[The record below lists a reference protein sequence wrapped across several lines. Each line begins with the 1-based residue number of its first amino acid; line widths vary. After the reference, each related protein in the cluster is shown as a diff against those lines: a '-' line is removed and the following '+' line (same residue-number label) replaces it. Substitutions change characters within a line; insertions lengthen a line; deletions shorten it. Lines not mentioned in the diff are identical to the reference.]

1 MLVRPNTALY
11 DELFARIDTPYTSR
25 LPSHQTYLN
34 ALLDPSVGLAVLS
47 PDINTA
53 DDLPG
58 VTHSQQVKDLVDGT
72 QRMIKEVATLWDGGN
87 VKNASNG
94 IGSNL
99 RSSLNSAMTQP
110 AYAANIAA
118 DVVGPVLT
126 ATSNGGGAG
135 AASAAIAIG
144 MAALSALGPFGQAA
158 AAIVGFAAFLV
169 RQFKGKAQ
177 LTKLEEQERLQK
189 LYEEMPPLQTPGEET
204 DSALVRSQVLPT
216 LQTGSWTKLFSP
228 RFDPRAE
235 WVGVPR
241 EGGFAFAPGK
251 RESGQDPFGNPLEVF
266 TPSAGVGYVPGFQ
279 KITSVI
285 QVGIH
290 PLDPKITHWRDV
302 SGPWPIN
309 ASRVRDVGDFYVN
322 TSRLCNV
329 AWEWVTKRAKSQDLY
344 KVFIGAETSGDDRCL
359 HYRWK
364 SYCQGGYDF
373 LHMNAVEWA
382 NPRGGQFGGRVK
394 DPDNP
399 QWLFGSAIG
408 CAIGSWSCWK
418 KSSGKYVQTFPFG
431 YSYAQMGPT
440 QGAPLGCIVDPAT
453 ALVRAGGRPCLTT
466 IYETHIRKTLN
477 KVRQRQIWNLRHT
490 PICAVVREGWDAFR
504 DPVLKEL
511 LQRARKILLT
521 HDIRFTVSLNDV
533 PEGETFVHEGE
544 THDWKDL
551 LRKRGVKAIPTVNA
565 LRAGP
570 TAQLEPATEDEPEIP
585 EPLVAMPWTDHVPV
599 PWWRSKAAETATLVA
614 VLAGGA
620 YGAYRY
626 ANRRR
631 KA

>member
-47 PDINTA
+47 PDIHSE

-72 QRMIKEVATLWDGGN
+72 QRMIKEVATLWEGGN

-94 IGSNL
+94 IGTGL

-118 DVVGPVLT
+118 SVVGPVLT
-126 ATSNGGGAG
+126 STSKGGASG

-189 LYEEMPPLQTPGEET
+189 LYEAMPPLQTPGEET

-241 EGGFAFAPGK
+241 EGGFAFAPGV

-266 TPSAGVGYVPGFQ
+266 KPSAGVGYVPGFQ

-290 PLDPKITHWRDV
+290 PLDPAITHWRDV

-329 AWEWVTKRAKSQDLY
+329 AWEWVTKREKSQDLY
-344 KVFIGAETSGDDRCL
+344 KVFVGTSDSEDDRCL
-359 HYRWK
+359 HYRWR
-364 SYCQGGYDF
+364 SYCESGRAFLQGNLESG
-373 LHMNAVEWA
+373 L
-382 NPRGGQFGGRVK
+382 QGRVR
-394 DPDNP
+394 DPDDP

-418 KSSGKYVQTFPFG
+418 KSNGKYVQTFPFG

-440 QGAPLGCIVDPAT
+440 QGAPLGCVVDPST
-453 ALVRAGGRPCLTT
+453 TLVQAGGRPCLTT
-466 IYETHIRKTLN
+466 IYETHIKTTLDR
-477 KVRQRQIWNLRHT
+477 VRQRQIWNLRHT
-490 PICAVVREGWDAFR
+490 PICAVVRQGWDAFR
-504 DPVLKEL
+504 DPELDSL
-511 LQRARKILLT
+511 LQRARKTLLT

-533 PEGETFVHEGE
+533 PEGEAFVHEGK

-570 TAQLEPATEDEPEIP
+570 TPQLEPTTEDEPEIP
-585 EPLVAMPWTDHVPV
+585 EPLVAMPWTDHVPL
-599 PWWRSKAAETATLVA
+599 PWWRTKAAKTATLVA
-614 VLAGGA
+614 ALAGGT